1 MAEAERQGKLVV
13 STELGGGGVVSK
25 ESIGVGRRGLL
36 NCLRHLG
43 ALAGPVATR
52 ASLGQPPAVLA
63 SALEEHHY
71 ARAPISGMCEP
82 CVEPGDRVAAGDVVA
97 RLYRP
102 EEPHRAPE
110 AITAAVS
117 GVVCGIRP
125 LAVTRQG
132 DVVTVIGE
140 EVSAASLLD

>member
-1 MAEAERQGKLVV
+1 M
-13 STELGGGGVVSK
+13 
-25 ESIGVGRRGLL
+25 
-36 NCLRHLG
+36 
-43 ALAGPVATR
+43 
-52 ASLGQPPAVLA
+52 
-63 SALEEHHY
+63 
-71 ARAPISGMCEP
+71 
-82 CVEPGDRVAAGDVVA
+82 VA

-102 EEPHRAPE
+102 EEPHRRPE
-110 AITAAVS
+110 LVTAAVD

>member
-1 MAEAERQGKLVV
+1 MV
-13 STELGGGGVVSK
+13 
-25 ESIGVGRRGLL
+25 
-36 NCLRHLG
+36 
-43 ALAGPVATR
+43 
-52 ASLGQPPAVLA
+52 
-63 SALEEHHY
+63 
-71 ARAPISGMCEP
+71 EP
-82 CVEPGDRVAAGDVVA
+82 CVEPGDRVTAGDTVA

-102 EEPHRAPE
+102 EEPHRPPE
-110 AITAAVS
+110 LITAAVS